1 MQFNLLLAVLTTFLH
16 TVLVKI
22 KIIFKIKQ
30 NKYKTNNKFVNKKKI
45 VINKLLKL
53 L

>member
-1 MQFNLLLAVLTTFLH
+1 MQFNSLLAVLATSVH
-16 TVLVKI
+16 TVLVQIKI
-22 KIIFKIKQ
+22 KFKIKQ
-30 NKYKTNNKFVNKKKI
+30 NKYKTNNKFVNKKI